1 MDLGN
6 IRVGGSFGTQ
16 ALTIQNTAAND
27 TFSERLNASIGGE
40 TGDASASGSFS
51 LLGAQQTNSA
61 DLVVGLGN
69 ADTSTAGAKSGTATI
84 SLESDGTGTSN
95 IVGNVDLGTQTV
107 NVSGNVY
114 RLAEGL
120 AQEAGDNVIDFGNFL
135 VGNTV
140 TRNLTITNTALN
152 DTFSEELN
160 ALFGTLTNGTP
171 SFGTLS
177 TNGGSVDLLGAGQS
191 NSVNMTVSYMAA
203 AAGSIGGSVEI
214 LFESDGTNT
223 SGFSAISI
231 DPDVL
236 SIFGIIGQAGT
247 LAIAGPATPNPVT
260 GSIRVGDTLVEGLSI
275 SNLATAPAEGLNAY
289 FSGTSDAAITANG
302 TVGTPGSAPGLAP
315 GAVSTGDLSVQVAGN
330 AAGNISGTATL
341 KLESDG
347 TFNSGTITN
356 LADQTIN
363 VDVDVFR
370 LAEAGAH
377 SPEPV
382 VINARVGE
390 LAAQAL
396 SMTNTA
402 ANDGFSEGLNASIGG
417 ATGDATAVGSFNLLG
432 AGDTDSS
439 SLVVGIDT
447 TTAGAKSGTATI
459 TAQSDGAGTSNIA
472 GNVDLADQTVN
483 VSGNVYQTA
492 QASVSIAPIDFGI
505 VHVGDL
511 AERTL
516 AVSNTA
522 PVAALND
529 TLTGGIDN
537 FTNSR
542 FSAPA
547 NLGTGV
553 MAGGTDN
560 TSLLVSMDTG
570 SAGVLNGAMDLELFS
585 HNQDLADLLLVDET
599 IGLSGQ
605 VNEYANP
612 AFDKSAG
619 NGALTGSGVL
629 FTLNFG
635 DILLGSGATLEAT
648 AAFGNN
654 VLGTFVDLM
663 DGDFVSTAGDFVVT
677 NLLTGFDNAGAGI
690 FFDVATIAFDS
701 TGLSQ
706 GLYSGALVWQARG
719 HNASGYEDFRNVTL
733 AVRANIV
740 DAASVPEPAVLLL
753 LIPGLLIM
761 LRFTES
767 RRRTAA

>member
-1 MDLGN
+1 
-6 IRVGGSFGTQ
+6 
-16 ALTIQNTAAND
+16 
-27 TFSERLNASIGGE
+27 
-40 TGDASASGSFS
+40 DASASGSFS

-302 TVGTPGSAPGLAP
+302 TVGTPGSSPGLAP

-370 LAEAGAH
+370 LAEAGA
-377 SPEPV
+377 
-382 VINARVGE
+382 
-390 LAAQAL
+390 
-396 SMTNTA
+396 
-402 ANDGFSEGLNASIGG
+402 
-417 ATGDATAVGSFNLLG
+417 
-432 AGDTDSS
+432 
-439 SLVVGIDT
+439 
-447 TTAGAKSGTATI
+447 
-459 TAQSDGAGTSNIA
+459 
-472 GNVDLADQTVN
+472 
-483 VSGNVYQTA
+483 
-492 QASVSIAPIDFGI
+492 
-505 VHVGDL
+505 
-511 AERTL
+511 
-516 AVSNTA
+516 
-522 PVAALND
+522 
-529 TLTGGIDN
+529 
-537 FTNSR
+537 
-542 FSAPA
+542 
-547 NLGTGV
+547 
-553 MAGGTDN
+553 
-560 TSLLVSMDTG
+560 
-570 SAGVLNGAMDLELFS
+570 
-585 HNQDLADLLLVDET
+585 
-599 IGLSGQ
+599 
-605 VNEYANP
+605 
-612 AFDKSAG
+612 
-619 NGALTGSGVL
+619 
-629 FTLNFG
+629 
-635 DILLGSGATLEAT
+635 
-648 AAFGNN
+648 
-654 VLGTFVDLM
+654 
-663 DGDFVSTAGDFVVT
+663 
-677 NLLTGFDNAGAGI
+677 
-690 FFDVATIAFDS
+690 
-701 TGLSQ
+701 
-706 GLYSGALVWQARG
+706 
-719 HNASGYEDFRNVTL
+719 
-733 AVRANIV
+733 
-740 DAASVPEPAVLLL
+740 
-753 LIPGLLIM
+753 
-761 LRFTES
+761 
-767 RRRTAA
+767 